1 MNWIKKNI
9 VVIIFILTLVS
20 DSLFKI
26 TETLDLS
33 TSTGNYI
40 KIVGAIV
47 AVLLTQAQ
55 AIIVEKTKTK

>member
-26 TETLDLS
+26 TETLDLA
-33 TSTGNYI
+33 TSTENYI

-55 AIIVEKTKTK
+55 AIIVEHNKTK